1 EVDHLADAV
10 RHQQLT
16 DAGQLGECSLGTSVA
31 DETAGRVQ
39 DLCSAAQGGKTQ
51 EQLVLGGLEGRVL
64 EQCLERHEVPRRQRA
79 ADGCL
84 HIVRQLDRVHDPLEE
99 LRVTDV

>member
-1 EVDHLADAV
+1 M
-10 RHQQLT
+10 RQQQLT
-16 DAGQLGECSLGTSVA
+16 DAGQLGERSLGTSVA

-64 EQCLERHEVPRRQRA
+64 EE
-79 ADGCL
+79 
-84 HIVRQLDRVHDPLEE
+84 
-99 LRVTDV
+99 

>member
-1 EVDHLADAV
+1 M
-10 RHQQLT
+10 RQQQLT
-16 DAGQLGECSLGTSVA
+16 DAGQLGERSLGTSVA

-64 EQCLERHEVPRRQRA
+64 EQ
-79 ADGCL
+79 
-84 HIVRQLDRVHDPLEE
+84 
-99 LRVTDV
+99 